1 MHSDALWAHAHWLPC
16 RSSTQGGWE
25 HLEGLEEEWD
35 LGIDEAGRGPV
46 LGPMVYGAAFCQSK
60 REQDLKELGVADSKT
75 LTEEKRDLLF
85 EKIKGCDFL
94 GWFVTVMSAKEL
106 SGGMLQR
113 NPYNLNAQS
122 HDTAIALI
130 KRGLAIGLN
139 LKRVFV
145 DTVGDPQRYEDK
157 LSALFP
163 SIQFAVRKKAD
174 SLFPTVSAASIC
186 AKVVRDRILAQWV
199 SPRPPCPEAEEVRA
213 GSRGTARLLRRTA
226 PRRG

>member
-1 MHSDALWAHAHWLPC
+1 
-16 RSSTQGGWE
+16 
-25 HLEGLEEEWD
+25 
-35 LGIDEAGRGPV
+35 